1 MQLNCKNMNPI
12 TGILFDR
19 LLFIVHVRVVK
30 ATIVFSSPDRKCLA
44 NYCQWKPSLV
54 TMLIEWPL

>member
-1 MQLNCKNMNPI
+1 MNPI
-12 TGILFDR
+12 MGILFDR

-30 ATIVFSSPDRKCLA
+30 ATIVLSSPDRKCLA